1 MMKNHFDPVEFAI
14 LNDTGFFGVPE
25 EKLEE
30 IAEAMQSGRD
40 LFRAAWDCGIDPAN
54 LTDEDRARIR
64 DLLGL

>member
-1 MMKNHFDPVEFAI
+1 MKNHFDPVEFAI

-30 IAEAMQSGRD
+30 IAEALRSGRE
-40 LFRAAWDCGIDPAN
+40 LSKAAWDCGIDPAN
-54 LTDEDRARIR
+54 LTDEDLARIR

>member
-1 MMKNHFDPVEFAI
+1 MMKDHFDPVEFAI
-14 LNDTGFFGVPE
+14 LNDTGFFGVPD

-30 IAEAMQSGRD
+30 IAETMRSGRD

-64 DLLGL
+64 DLLDD